1 MTTTRK
7 RETLTVDVRGLLDD
21 IRKISGGPPGPWVR
35 SLIEQALN
43 APPRPSTRVS
53 ARRSRTDG
61 AKVTLWLQTDEHQA
75 LVQGA
80 LKDRLSQ
87 SEFVG
92 RLAKGYDT
100 SSSSAFIGHDALKC
114 LAESNLQL
122 VKIGVN
128 LNQIA
133 HALNALALGAPGE
146 FSARDRGRIEA
157 AAQAA
162 LDHVEQ
168 VSSLIDSLAVTR
180 RVEGRRRRSQHA
192 DDHQDARR
200 TSR

>member
-21 IRKISGGPPGPWVR
+21 LRKASGGPPGPWVR
-35 SLIEQALN
+35 SLIQQALN

-61 AKVTLWLQTDEHQA
+61 AKVTLWLRTDEHQA

-80 LKDRLSQ
+80 LKEHLSQ

-92 RLAKGYDT
+92 RLAKGHDT
-100 SSSSAFIGHDALKC
+100 GDGGAAISHAALKC
-114 LAESNLQL
+114 LAESNLQM

-133 HALNALALGAPGE
+133 HALNALTLGAPGE
-146 FSARDRGRIEA
+146 LSARDRERIEA
-157 AAQAA
+157 AARAA

-168 VSSLIDSLAVTR
+168 VSSLIDTLAVTR
-180 RVEGRRRRSQHA
+180 RVEGRRRRAQHA
-192 DDHQDARR
+192 NDHQDARR

>member
-21 IRKISGGPPGPWVR
+21 MRKASGGPPGPWVR

-43 APPRPSTRVS
+43 APSRPSTRVS
-53 ARRSRTDG
+53 SRRSRTDG

-80 LKDRLSQ
+80 LKDHLSQ

-92 RLAKGYDT
+92 RLAKARDPGDGGV
-100 SSSSAFIGHDALKC
+100 FISHDVLKC

-133 HALNALALGAPGE
+133 HALNGLALGAPGE
-146 FSARDRGRIEA
+146 FSAQDREHIKA
-157 AAQAA
+157 AARAA
-162 LDHVEQ
+162 LEHVEQ
-168 VSSLIDSLAVTR
+168 VSSLIDNLAVTR

-192 DDHQDARR
+192 NDHQDPRR
-200 TSR
+200 ASR